1 VEQKYKRIENLD
13 EKIKNISLPYMDW
26 KVLFM
31 VTEDSSVADIVDFL
45 KEESDVVKSSLDSLE
60 GKELI
65 EKFTGEIPVA
75 ASEEEKQATANIE
88 EIDFKEEEFDEAPI
102 EDETKI
108 QVSEVV
114 EDSQKSEDELV
125 GDALDFDEKTGL
137 EDETPEDDE
146 TIMPELKE
154 EDADEEDLQSVTE
167 PETKAAAED
176 TTGSKISESE
186 LVPEMDTLATEPAA
200 EPAKPDEET
209 QIDSRKQSIMVI
221 DDSIVIRKMIE
232 IALED
237 EDFNIFSATTGKEGM
252 EAIEKDK
259 PDLVILDMMLPDMS
273 GIDVLKKIKD
283 SKDLPVIMLSGKDS
297 PQLVENAKEMG
308 VNDFLPK
315 PFKDDELVEK
325 VKSLVKSK

>member
-1 VEQKYKRIENLD
+1 MEQKYKRIENLD
-13 EKIKNISLPYMDW
+13 QKIKNISLPYMDW

-75 ASEEEKQATANIE
+75 ASEEEKPATAEIE
-88 EIDFKEEEFDEAPI
+88 EIDLKEEEFDEAPI

-114 EDSQKSEDELV
+114 EETQKSEDELV
-125 GDALDFDEKTGL
+125 DDALDFDEKTGL

-154 EDADEEDLQSVTE
+154 EDADGEDLQSVTE
-167 PETKAAAED
+167 PETKTAAEE
-176 TTGSKISESE
+176 TAEAIVSEGE
-186 LVPEMDTLATEPAA
+186 LGPEMDAITAEPAA
-200 EPAKPDEET
+200 ESAKPAEET
-209 QIDSRKQSIMVI
+209 QIDSSKQSIMVI

-237 EDFNIFSATTGKEGM
+237 EDFNILSATTGKEGM

-283 SKDLPVIMLSGKDS
+283 SKDIPVIMLSGKDS

-315 PFKDDELVEK
+315 PFKDEELVEK
-325 VKSLVKSK
+325 VKSLVK

>member
-1 VEQKYKRIENLD
+1 MEQKYKRIENLD

-75 ASEEEKQATANIE
+75 ASEEEKQATAKIE

-125 GDALDFDEKTGL
+125 GDDLDFDEKTGL

-167 PETKAAAED
+167 PEAKAAAED
-176 TTGSKISESE
+176 TTESKVSEGE
-186 LVPEMDTLATEPAA
+186 LVPEMDTLTTEPAA

-209 QIDSRKQSIMVI
+209 QIDSSKQSIMVI